1 MRVAVAA
8 DHAGFP
14 LYELVIA
21 EVRRLGHEAQGLNR
35 PGPPDPGDDY
45 TDFAQMVGETV
56 QCGESERGIVI
67 CGSGVG
73 ASVAATKLNGIRA
86 CLCHDTYSAHQGV
99 EHDAMNV
106 LCLGAKIIG
115 DALMLELVRAFL
127 GASFDGAAR
136 HQRRLDKIAKIE
148 ASPRG

>member
-1 MRVAVAA
+1 MRIAIAA

-14 LYELVIA
+14 LYEPVMG
-21 EVRRLGHEAQGLNR
+21 EVRKLGHEALGLNR
-35 PGPPDPGDDY
+35 PGAPDPGDDY
-45 TDFAQMVGETV
+45 TDFAVMVGEKV
-56 QCGESERGIVI
+56 QRGECERGIVI

-73 ASVAATKLNGIRA
+73 ACVAANKLAGIRA
-86 CLCHDTYSAHQGV
+86 CLCHDTYSARQGV

-106 LCLGAKIIG
+106 LCLGAKIVG

-127 GASFDGAAR
+127 GASFDGVAR

>member
-1 MRVAVAA
+1 MRVAIAT

-14 LYELVIA
+14 LYELMLA
-21 EVRRLGHEAQGLNR
+21 GVRELGHEAVGLNR

-45 TDFAQMVGETV
+45 TDFAIMVGERL
-56 QCGESERGIVI
+56 QRGECERGIVI

-73 ASVAATKLNGIRA
+73 AAVAANKMKGVRA

-115 DALMLELVRAFL
+115 EALALELVRAFL
-127 GASFDGAAR
+127 GAKFDGIAR
-136 HQRRLDKIAKIE
+136 HQRRLDKITVLE
-148 ASPRG
+148 RG

>member
-1 MRVAVAA
+1 MRVAIAS

-14 LYELVIA
+14 LYEPTIA
-21 EVRRLGHEAQGLNR
+21 TVRSLGHEPLGLNR

-45 TDFAQMVGETV
+45 TDFAIMVGEKL
-56 QCGESERGIVI
+56 QRGECERGIVI

-73 ASVAATKLNGIRA
+73 VVVAANKMKGVRA
-86 CLCHDTYSAHQGV
+86 CLCHDTYSARQGV

-115 DALMLELVRAFL
+115 DALAAELVRAFL
-127 GASFDGAAR
+127 GANYDGIAR
-136 HQRRLDKIAKIE
+136 HQRRLDKITALE
-148 ASPRG
+148 RG